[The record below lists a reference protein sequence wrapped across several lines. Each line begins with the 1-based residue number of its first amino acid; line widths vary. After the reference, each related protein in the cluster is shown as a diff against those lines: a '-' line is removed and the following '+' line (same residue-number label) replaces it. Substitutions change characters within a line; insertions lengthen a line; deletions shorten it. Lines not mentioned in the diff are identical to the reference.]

1 MTRIRSLMTSNAL
14 ARSITYS
21 AIIVSA
27 RLGTCH
33 DRRLPLS
40 RTLSLSFVFISIVTL
55 SQETYPPLLAPHA
68 LSISL
73 SYSRI
78 NDLVSHSRSLNGPFC
93 LITLSSSSATAIIFI
108 AIIVVSH
115 CLGIV

>member
-1 MTRIRSLMTSNAL
+1 M
-14 ARSITYS
+14 
-21 AIIVSA
+21 IV
-27 RLGTCH
+27 
-33 DRRLPLS
+33 DYLS
-40 RTLSLSFVFISIVTL
+40 RTLSLSLSLSFVFISIVTL